1 MTAAIN
7 LPTNQKVKSVPASW
21 DFEGFLTTY
30 RSDTFIQNHNRKEA
44 QYSGQHPN
52 RRAVLLCDW
61 HGHGVILEDYASNI
75 LQRQPLQY
83 VFYCHDS
90 PFGEI
95 IL

>member
-1 MTAAIN
+1 MTG
-7 LPTNQKVKSVPASW
+7 
-21 DFEGFLTTY
+21 DFDWLVRTY
-30 RSDTFIQNHNRKEA
+30 RSAAFIQNHNRKEA

-52 RRAVLLCDW
+52 QGAALLRDW